1 MGRVFTLYV
10 QDPGFN
16 SKLKK
21 ITLGPGIVKDVCNG
35 SLDEAEAEGL
45 PLVQGQAALNSEFH
59 ATQVLWKV
67 LLFTVK
73 VCYCDWF
80 IK

>member
-1 MGRVFTLYV
+1 MFILYV

-16 SKLKK
+16 SKLKR
-21 ITLGPGIVKDVCNG
+21 ITLGPGIVKDVCSG
-35 SLDEAEAEGL
+35 SLGEAEAEEL
-45 PLVQGQAALNSEFH
+45 PLVQGQAALNSEFL
-59 ATQVLWKV
+59 ATQELWKV

-73 VCYCDWF
+73 VCCCDWF